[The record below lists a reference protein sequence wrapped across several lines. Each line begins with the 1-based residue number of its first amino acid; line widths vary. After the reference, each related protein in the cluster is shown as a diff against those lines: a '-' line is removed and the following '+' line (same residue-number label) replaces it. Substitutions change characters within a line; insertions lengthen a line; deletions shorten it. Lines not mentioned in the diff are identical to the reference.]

1 MILAFA
7 FVVYTTSDQIGSP
20 ARMYELLQ
28 EASVRNPVPGNAGG
42 SYLTMR
48 SVSGIIF
55 GVINL
60 CGEREILSACAHGF
74 KSRC

>member
-1 MILAFA
+1 MILAFL
-7 FVVYTTSDQIGSP
+7 FVVYTTSERIGSP

-28 EASVRNPVPGNAGG
+28 EASLRNPVAGNAGG

-60 CGEREILSACAHGF
+60 CGELLFFAASVCIWFLS
-74 KSRC
+74 